1 MLKLDSGLKA
11 DLLAQPES
19 GMGYQIVE
27 ATDFNGRIQRGV
39 AFNGIVEAALGQ
51 PGGGAEVLFRDGTDP
66 GTVKTKPE
74 KIPDE

>member
-11 DLLAQPES
+11 GRRPIRPAKSKPCLEQMDNQAAQ
-19 GMGYQIVE
+19 GYCI
-27 ATDFNGRIQRGV
+27 IQY
-39 AFNGIVEAALGQ
+39 GIVEAAFGQ